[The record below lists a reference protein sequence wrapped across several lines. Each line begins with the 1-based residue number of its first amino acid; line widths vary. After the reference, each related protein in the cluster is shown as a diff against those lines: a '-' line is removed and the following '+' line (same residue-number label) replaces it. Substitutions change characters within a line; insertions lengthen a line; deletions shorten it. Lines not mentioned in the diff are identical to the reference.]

1 MLRSLGVVLDPWAG
15 TDDPAANMS
24 AIQIDGGMP
33 AMPEAVVAVWYVSLD
48 DPAARGEQRSG
59 SKAANLAVACKAG
72 IDVLPGFVITID
84 AHRQFLRAGRTI
96 PADLAAGLH
105 SPWSALSNAGE
116 HPLVV
121 RSSSTVEDMAVS
133 SMAGRFRSVLDVR
146 DWEAFLQAIVDVL
159 RSADDVADMSQPSP
173 MAVLVQRF
181 VAASRGGVLF
191 GVDPVTG
198 DRGHVVV
205 EAVAGGP
212 DDLVSGRVSAQ
223 HFVLSRRGR
232 LLTVD
237 HQPPRVLRHR
247 TSNQRLLSTAQLHA
261 LARLARRSWATFG
274 SPQDVEWAIDGR
286 GELLLLQSRPV
297 TTAGTPVHAVGPVLG
312 PGPIAETFPDPLGPL
327 ETDLW
332 ITPLR
337 NGVTDALGE
346 TRAVAASR
354 LGTSPVVTTV
364 RGRAAADLE
373 LFGYVRDGRPW
384 ARLDP
389 RPGMRRLAAAWHV
402 GRLRSVLP
410 SRGTKL
416 VQDIDASLSGL
427 DLAAASDDELVD
439 MLDMCAVLLG
449 RLHHEE
455 VLAGT
460 LLPGGNRTAASVAL
474 NVLAEQVT
482 AETAADGAI
491 LRRHPVLLSLVPP
504 AVGSPVTLPSTPLYV
519 GSADGASVSQLAL
532 REQVRLR
539 VRWVQELSARAAWQL
554 GERLSNQELL
564 HDPGEVALLDR
575 RDLRVV
581 VSTGAVPADLSDRR
595 AESIAMAFSPP
606 LPAQF
611 RITEKGDIVPVARPG
626 ARPGTGVGAGG
637 GRGTG
642 PAVQGSVRR
651 PPAPGDV
658 LVVRELQPG
667 LAAWLPGLA
676 GLVAETGGTLSHLA
690 ILAREYGVPTVVAV
704 HDALQRFPS
713 GARLLVDGTT
723 GEVRRLDGEE
733 AS

>member
-1 MLRSLGVVLDPWAG
+1 MQE
-15 TDDPAANMS
+15 AAV
-24 AIQIDGGMP
+24 G
-33 AMPEAVVAVWYVSLD
+33 VWYLSLD
-48 DPAARGEQRSG
+48 EPAARDAQRSG
-59 SKAANLAVACKAG
+59 SKAANLAVAHTAG
-72 IDVLPGFVITID
+72 IDVLPGFVLTTD
-84 AHRQFLRAGRTI
+84 AHRQFVRAGRTI
-96 PADLAAGLH
+96 PAELADEVH
-105 SPWSALSNAGE
+105 RPWSALSNAGE
-116 HPLVV
+116 LSLVV
-121 RSSSTVEDMAVS
+121 RSSSTVEDVAAS

-146 DWEAFLQAIVDVL
+146 GWDAFLQAMVDVL
-159 RSADDVADMSQPSP
+159 RSADEVADKSQSGS

-198 DRGHVVV
+198 DRRHMVV

-212 DDLVSGRVSAQ
+212 DELVSGRVCAQ
-223 HFVLSRRGR
+223 QFVVSRRGR

-237 HQPPRVLRHR
+237 HQPPRVLRHGGDP
-247 TSNQRLLSTAQLHA
+247 QRLLSAGQLRA
-261 LARLARRSWATFG
+261 LARLARRSRATFG
-274 SPQDVEWAIDGR
+274 SPQDVEWAIVGGGR
-286 GELLLLQSRPV
+286 LLLLQSRPV
-297 TTAGTPVHAVGPVLG
+297 TATGTPTQAVGPVLG
-312 PGPIAETFPDPLGPL
+312 PGPIAETFPDALGPL

-337 NGVTDALGE
+337 HGVADALRE

-354 LGTSPVVTTV
+354 LKKSPVVTTV

-373 LFGYVRDGRPW
+373 LFGYVRGSRVW
-384 ARLDP
+384 TRLDP
-389 RPGMRRLAAAWHV
+389 RPGMRRLGAAWHV

-410 SRGTKL
+410 SRATTL
-416 VQDIDASLSGL
+416 LDDVDATLSVL
-427 DLAAASDDELVD
+427 DLAVASDEELVD
-439 MLDMCAVLLG
+439 MLDWCTVQLR

-460 LLPGGNRTAASVAL
+460 LLPRVDRTAASVAL
-474 NVLAEQVT
+474 TIAAEQVT
-482 AETAADGAI
+482 GGTAADGALI
-491 LRRHPVLLSLVPP
+491 RRHPVLLSLVPP
-504 AVGSPVTLPSTPLYV
+504 AVGAPMTLPPAPV
-519 GSADGASVSQLAL
+519 HIRSADGASVSQLGL

-554 GERLSNQELL
+554 GKRLSSRELL

-575 RDLRVV
+575 RDLRVM
-581 VSTGAVPADLSDRR
+581 VSTGAAPADLSDRR
-595 AESIAMAFSPP
+595 TESIAGAFSPP

-611 RITEKGDIVPVARPG
+611 RITETGDVVPVARPG
-626 ARPGTGVGAGG
+626 VRPGTGVGAGG

-642 PAVQGSVRR
+642 PAVHGSVRR

-704 HDALQRFPS
+704 HDALRRFPT

-723 GEVRRLDGEE
+723 GEIRRLDGEE